1 MSSALQHADVGTGQP
16 QLRVE
21 YCQDSLESLLADPCT
36 LAVLGFGDSAP
47 GSHEDPRF
55 FNTHLEPLLSPA
67 PFEVWRTD
75 GEVSREKQGDIAWA
89 HSGGLAFGSMTIEE
103 SSLGGI
109 RSAAEAA
116 YTRLLDHLQ
125 NSAHPALLRTWN
137 YVDAIVE
144 GAGDRERYREFCVGR
159 ARGIGERLVAFP
171 AATGIGLRDG
181 RRTLRIYWLA
191 GRLAGTAIENPRQV
205 AAWRYPRQYGPQP
218 PSFSRA
224 TLPTETSLQLLLSG
238 TASVV
243 GHSSLHADCVALQV
257 DETFKNFASLLEL
270 VAARQ
275 PRIPTAFGA
284 HSVLKVY
291 LRDRTDASAL
301 NAALARHL
309 APEVPRLV
317 LLADICRP
325 ELRVEID
332 GFHGFG
338 DP

>member
-1 MSSALQHADVGTGQP
+1 MTSALRHADVGCRQP
-16 QLRVE
+16 LLRVE
-21 YCQDSLESLLADPCT
+21 YRQDSLASLLADPCT
-36 LAVLGFGDSAP
+36 LAVLGFGCSAP
-47 GSHEDPRF
+47 GSHDDPRY
-55 FNTHLEPLLSPA
+55 FNTHLEPLLAPA

-75 GEVSREKQGDIAWA
+75 GEVSRGKHGDMSWS
-89 HSGGLAFGSMTIEE
+89 HSAGLAFGSMTIEE
-103 SSLGGI
+103 SSPGGL

-116 YTRLLDHLQ
+116 YRRLLDHLEH
-125 NSAHPALLRTWN
+125 SAHPALLRTWN

-144 GAGDRERYREFCVGR
+144 GAGDLERYREFCIGR
-159 ARGIGERLVAFP
+159 ARGIGERLAAFP

-191 GRLAGTAIENPRQV
+191 GRVPGTAIENPRQME
-205 AAWRYPRQYGPQP
+205 AWRYPRQYGPQP

-243 GHSSLHADCVALQV
+243 GHSSLHADSVALQV

-275 PRIPTAFGA
+275 PRVPTSFGA
-284 HSVLKVY
+284 QSVLKVY
-291 LRDRTDASAL
+291 LRDQDDAAAL
-301 NAALARHL
+301 DAALARHL

-317 LLADICRP
+317 LQADICRP

-332 GFHGFG
+332 GFHGFSN
-338 DP
+338 P